1 MKDKII
7 KIVGDKLDSLNVFI
21 DDVYEEKV
29 GGIKTFYIVLDSDE
43 IIDLNTVVEA
53 TDILNPIIDK
63 AGILPDDIDVL
74 DIYAK
79 EKGEK

>member
-1 MKDKII
+1 MKEKII
-7 KIVGDKLDSLNVFI
+7 KLVGDKLDSLNVFI

-29 GGIKTFYIVLDSDE
+29 GGIKTFYIVLDSKD

-63 AGILPDDIDVL
+63 SGILPDDIDVL

-79 EKGEK
+79 EKGEE